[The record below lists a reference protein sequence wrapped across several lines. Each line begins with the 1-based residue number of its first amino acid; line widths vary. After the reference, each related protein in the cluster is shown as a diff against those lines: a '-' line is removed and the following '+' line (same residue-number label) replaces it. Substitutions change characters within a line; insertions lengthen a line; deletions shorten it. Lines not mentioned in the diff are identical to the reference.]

1 LLEHP
6 ASVARVAELAGAEL
20 VLVGKPPAGLDPPD
34 NPVVELQ
41 VVVLVASTA
50 VAAIKPMTA
59 AERMPM
65 IMDRRV
71 TRPRPHI
78 ILDVRVDCG
87 SVFARFCS
95 HFVPYS
101 CGIKSG

>member
-1 LLEHP
+1 M
-6 ASVARVAELAGAEL
+6 GAEL
-20 VLVGKPPAGLDPPD
+20 VLVDEPTAGLDPPD
-34 NPVVELQ
+34 NPGAELQ

-50 VAAIKPMTA
+50 VPAINPMMA

-65 IMDRRV
+65 IMDRMV

-78 ILDVRVDCG
+78 ILDVRVDFG
-87 SVFARFCS
+87 SVSASFCS
-95 HFVPYS
+95 HLVPYS